1 MTEKPHVKTKRK
13 KGMNIQSYWYAVLQQ
28 QAEEIKTFFHEE
40 AYVNWHN
47 TNEHFT
53 VSEFIRANCEYP
65 GAWDGEIERLE
76 DAGDLLITATRV
88 YSRDRKL
95 SFHVTSFIRIK
106 DEKIM
111 SVDEYWGDDGI
122 APQWRR
128 DKHIGTKIQ
137 DVSRAGGK
145 R

>member
-1 MTEKPHVKTKRK
+1 
-13 KGMNIQSYWYAVLQQ
+13 MNIQSYWRAVLQQ
-28 QAEEIKTFFHEE
+28 QAEEIKTFFHED

-76 DAGDLLITATRV
+76 EAGDLLITATHV

-106 DEKIM
+106 DEKI
-111 SVDEYWGDDGI
+111 
-122 APQWRR
+122 
-128 DKHIGTKIQ
+128 KIG
-137 DVSRAGGK
+137 RAHV
-145 R
+145 

>member
-1 MTEKPHVKTKRK
+1 
-13 KGMNIQSYWYAVLQQ
+13 MNIQSYWRAVLQQ
-28 QAEEIKTFFHEE
+28 QAEEIKTFFHED

-53 VSEFIRANCEYP
+53 VSEFIMANCEYP

-76 DAGDLLITATRV
+76 EAGDLLITATHV

-128 DKHIGTKIQ
+128 DISISGRRFKMSHGQEEKDDHHIFCASCSPQ
-137 DVSRAGGK
+137 L
-145 R
+145 